1 MEKEVKVIFVIKT
14 IDEISNVTEY
24 LFLDKQ
30 DYFVDSVLE
39 GELERKSFS
48 NAINWFLKKQP
59 SDSKSEFKFVV
70 S

>member
-14 IDEISNVTEY
+14 INEISNVTEY

-39 GELERKSFS
+39 GELERKSLFHS
-48 NAINWFLKKQP
+48 TNLYMVNLI
-59 SDSKSEFKFVV
+59 
-70 S
+70 